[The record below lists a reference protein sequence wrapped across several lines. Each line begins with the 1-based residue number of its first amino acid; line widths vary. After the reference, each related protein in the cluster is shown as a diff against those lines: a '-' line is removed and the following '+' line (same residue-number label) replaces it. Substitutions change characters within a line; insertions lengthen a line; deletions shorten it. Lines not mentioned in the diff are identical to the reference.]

1 MNQLVSLNDAQLPDH
16 IRGGSS
22 QAIGLVTSE
31 SRPRIALRDACFVL
45 KKDGNEIKVPIGQP
59 INVIILGIDPP
70 EAKHTSKTY
79 YEGAWV
85 EGSTDAPDCSS
96 GDGVTPDAS
105 IANPQCKACATCPK
119 NAWGSGTNS
128 DGTASAGKAC
138 SDRKN
143 LFVTVAGKAAEG
155 DIFTL
160 SVPPTS
166 LKALSAFGREL
177 VRHDINMN
185 KIITQIAVD
194 PDNSKGM
201 LFGYAGFLE
210 QDLSDRV
217 AARAAGPEVAEM
229 AHQSLPAPAAEPQQV
244 ADAGAGELDLDALD
258 TQPDVAAVA
267 PKSDVA
273 AVAPK
278 SDVAA
283 EKVANTQPT
292 ASGTTDKDGWAWDG
306 RIHSAG
312 KTLNA
317 DGTWRLKRGV
327 AKELIDTV
335 LAEQGGSPT
344 EVGPEKVVGAT
355 TEVAADASST
365 ADLDD
370 LLGEWGSG
378 V

>member
-59 INVIILGIDPP
+59 INVIILGVDPP
-70 EAKHTSKTY
+70 QPKHTSKTY

-128 DGTASAGKAC
+128 DGSSSAGKAC

-177 VRHDINMN
+177 VRHDINMS
-185 KIITQIAVD
+185 KISTQIAVD
-194 PDNSKGM
+194 PDNAKCM

-258 TQPDVAAVA
+258 TQSDVAAVA

-312 KTLNA
+312 KTLKA

-344 EVGPEKVVGAT
+344 EAT
-355 TEVAADASST
+355 TEVAADASGT
-365 ADLDD
+365 DDLDD